1 MPVTRITKPKEDL
14 RIGRISKPWSVYGRT
29 LGIVILAFLLVQFL
43 TVGVMGVIDGEPY
56 LTVCGI
62 IFSIPF
68 LALIAHIQRPKIV
81 DVRVAIPDP
90 RGGHYHAI
98 GPNETLWTPE
108 PTRFRRHIVRD
119 ASSLDI
125 PRSRSLWAIFAALIT
140 TSLTISIGLWT
151 GIATDIL
158 FFVAIIIGIP
168 FFILGFSIPVM
179 AWWAISKERLGIL
192 TRQRDA
198 ESWLF
203 LGMMAGFPAIVIN
216 SFVFPLI
223 ASTLGFDTSNEE
235 AILNLTAVIS
245 APIGEEICK
254 GLAVALFMHQMDGGK
269 RGFQIGFTVGLGFAL
284 IENLQY
290 ILLSFEAGFT
300 GFALT
305 VLIRGIG
312 SIPGHAFWTG
322 LTGYAIGSLAGERR
336 EAGEDEDEKTDDPG
350 QTWLLFDQN
359 TGQEINPREVMPNQ
373 STTLASTF
381 HQTLEAR
388 VQQIAIPKI
397 EEIAGGIR
405 PPSSIG
411 IALMCAILGHGLWN
425 GTAVF
430 VPTIVLLLGGSE
442 GHTILAS
449 LCATLLLVA
458 GVLLLGDALMRGVN
472 DENKESKGTTIPVL
486 N

>member
-1 MPVTRITKPKEDL
+1 MPVTKVTKPQEEL
-14 RIGRISKPWSVYGRT
+14 RIGRMSKPWKVYGRT

-43 TVGVMGVIDGEPY
+43 SVGVMGVLEGEPY
-56 LTVCGI
+56 LTACGI
-62 IFSIPF
+62 LFSAPF
-68 LALIAHIQRPKIV
+68 LALIAYVQRPKIV

-90 RGGHYHAI
+90 RGSNYHAI

-125 PRSRSLWAIFAALIT
+125 PQARSLWAIFAVLIT
-140 TSLTISIGLWT
+140 TSLAISLGLWT
-151 GIATDIL
+151 GIATEIL
-158 FFVAIIIGIP
+158 FLIAIIIGIP
-168 FFILGFSIPVM
+168 FFLLGFSIPVM

-203 LGMMAGFPAIVIN
+203 LGMMSGFPAIVIN
-216 SFVFPLI
+216 SFIFPEI
-223 ASTLGFDTSNEE
+223 AGILGFDTTNQELMLS
-235 AILNLTAVIS
+235 LTAVIS

-254 GLAVALFMHQMDGGK
+254 ALAVAIFMHQMDGGK

-305 VLIRGIG
+305 ALIRGIG

-322 LTGYAIGSLAGERR
+322 ITGYAIGFLAGERR
-336 EAGEDEDEKTDDPG
+336 EDGKTESEKPDDPG
-350 QTWLLFDQN
+350 QTWMLFDPN
-359 TGQEINPREVMPNQ
+359 TGQEIQPQ
-373 STTLASTF
+373 DAASSETNALTSAF
-381 HQTLEAR
+381 HQTLESR
-388 VQQIAIPKI
+388 LQQISLPKI
-397 EEIAGGIR
+397 EEISGGIR
-405 PPSSIG
+405 PPSSIVM
-411 IALMCAILGHGLWN
+411 ALMCAILGHGLWN

-430 VPTIVLLLGGSE
+430 VPTIVLYLGGSE
-442 GHTILAS
+442 GASILAS
-449 LCATLLLVA
+449 LFATLLLVV
-458 GVLLLGDALMRGVN
+458 GVLVLGNALMRGVN
-472 DENKESKGTTIPVL
+472 GEDKEAKGTHIPTPT
-486 N
+486 

>member
-1 MPVTRITKPKEDL
+1 MPVTKVTKPQEEL
-14 RIGRISKPWSVYGRT
+14 RIGRMSKPWSVYGRT

-43 TVGVMGVIDGEPY
+43 TVGVMGVLEGEPY

-62 IFSIPF
+62 IFSAPF
-68 LALIAHIQRPKIV
+68 LALIAYVQRPKIV

-90 RGGHYHAI
+90 EGSHYHAI

-108 PTRFRRHIVRD
+108 TTLFRRHIVRD

-125 PRSRSLWAIFAALIT
+125 PQSRSLWAIFATLIT
-140 TSLTISIGLWT
+140 TSLAISIGLWT
-151 GIATDIL
+151 GIATEIL
-158 FFVAIIIGIP
+158 FLIAIIIGIP
-168 FFILGFSIPVM
+168 FFLLGFSIPVM

-216 SFVFPLI
+216 SFVFPAI
-223 ASTLGFDTSNEE
+223 AGILGFDTSNQEVM
-235 AILNLTAVIS
+235 LNLTAVIS

-254 GLAVALFMHQMDGGK
+254 GLAVAIFMHQMDGGK

-290 ILLSFEAGFT
+290 ILLSFDAGFT

-305 VLIRGIG
+305 ALIRGIG

-322 LTGYAIGSLAGERR
+322 ITGYAIGLLAGERIGTGKTEY
-336 EAGEDEDEKTDDPG
+336 EAPDDPG
-350 QTWLLFDQN
+350 KTWMLFDPK
-359 TGQEINPREVMPNQ
+359 TGHEIQPKEAVHTQ
-373 STTLASTF
+373 SNDLSPAF

-388 VQQIAIPKI
+388 LQQISIPKI
-397 EEIAGGIR
+397 EDISGGIR
-405 PPSSIG
+405 PPSNIG
-411 IALMCAILGHGLWN
+411 SALMCAIIGHGLWN

-430 VPTIVLLLGGSE
+430 VPTIVLILGGSE
-442 GHTILAS
+442 GASILAS
-449 LCATLLLVA
+449 LFATLLLVT
-458 GVLLLGDALMRGVN
+458 GVLLLGNALMKGVN
-472 DENKESKGTTIPVL
+472 GEDKEVKGNPILPLT
-486 N
+486 